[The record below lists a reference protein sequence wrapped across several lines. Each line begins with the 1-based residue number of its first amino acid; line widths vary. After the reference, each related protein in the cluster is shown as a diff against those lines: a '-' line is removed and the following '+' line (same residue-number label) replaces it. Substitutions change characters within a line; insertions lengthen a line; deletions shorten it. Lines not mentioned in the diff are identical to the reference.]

1 MSDVAEIDDHQRVY
15 HLRRAGHSFYDIG
28 MFVGVSTEQAVEYY
42 RKYMSE
48 VRRHLDIDEHQM
60 HVALELA
67 RLDELQ
73 AALWDDAVI
82 NKDLKAAD
90 EILKIMSQRAKY
102 LGLEK
107 IAPTPDKI
115 SQILLVT
122 GSQREFIEAL
132 RAGQAGDPSANHGE
146 LVAGELLDDEGE
158 EDGEEDP

>member
-1 MSDVAEIDDHQRVY
+1 MSDDVAEIDDHQRVY

-28 MFVGVSTEQAVEYY
+28 MFIGVSMEQAAEYY
-42 RKYMSE
+42 RVYMVE
-48 VRRHLDIDEHQM
+48 IQRHMGMEEHQM

-73 AALWDDAVI
+73 SAFWDDAVI
-82 NKDLKAAD
+82 NKDIKAAD
-90 EILKIMSQRAKY
+90 EILKIMSQRARY

-115 SQILLVT
+115 NQILLVT
-122 GSQREFIEAL
+122 GSQREFIDAL
-132 RAGQAGDPSANHGE
+132 RAGQAGNRGE

-158 EDGEEDP
+158 KDAEEDP